1 MDAMGAQI
9 GANNNNVELM
19 KNLNKITPMLQK
31 QGMMMNPEA
40 MSNDLRQYQTAMDNI
55 EVAGK
60 IMNSDLNSM
69 DNNVSTEN
77 SVDTMMAQ
85 LKQELAMDIGNN
97 LSKNPDL
104 IFNKVKE
111 SQQQQVAN
119 LGNR

>member
-1 MDAMGAQI
+1 
-9 GANNNNVELM
+9 
-19 KNLNKITPMLQK
+19 MLQK